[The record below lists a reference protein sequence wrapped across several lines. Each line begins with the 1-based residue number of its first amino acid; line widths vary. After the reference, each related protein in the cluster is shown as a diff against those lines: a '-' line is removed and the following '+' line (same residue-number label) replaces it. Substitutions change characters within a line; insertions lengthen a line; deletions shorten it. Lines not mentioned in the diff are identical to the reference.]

1 MGTFSKALGGFGA
14 YVAGSRALCDYLVN
28 ACSGFI
34 YTTALPPAV
43 LGAMDAALDLV
54 PTLDAERTRLAASGE
69 RLRLSLIHICPI
81 ARRAQGSQPLC
92 QHALFVALHLY
103 TLSCPRLPLPP
114 PIARLV
120 RPICELNRRQLT
132 ELTRQ
137 IHKARKER
145 LLILVDHEGGRVQRF
160 REDGFTPLP
169 AMRDLGVLW
178 DRDPLTAMRLATEA
192 GYVLAAELRA
202 CGVDMSFTPVLD
214 LDYGVSKVI
223 GNRAFHHDARVVT
236 MLSRALIQGLTLA
249 GMSACGKHFPGH
261 GFVGADSHHEIPVD
275 PRPLERI
282 LKDDAAPYAWLGD
295 AVLPSVM
302 PAHVIYPKVDKHP
315 AGFSKR
321 WVQDILRTRLG
332 YDGVVFSDDLTMEGA
347 SVAGDILAR
356 AQAAL
361 GAGCDMVLVCN
372 RPDLA
377 DELLARLE
385 FDHAPESVARIRRL
399 MPRFD
404 ALDWDSLQAESRYQN
419 ARRLQSQ
426 IVPG

>member
-1 MGTFSKALGGFGA
+1 MAKKKSRAVLPPGPVMVD
-14 YVAGSRALCDYLVN
+14 VAGYAL
-28 ACSGFI
+28 
-34 YTTALPPAV
+34 TK
-43 LGAMDAALDLV
+43 
-54 PTLDAERTRLAASGE
+54 EE
-69 RLRLSLIHICPI
+69 KKRLRHPLVGGVILF
-81 ARRAQGSQPLC
+81 ARNFQ
-92 QHALFVALHLY
+92 
-103 TLSCPRLPLPP
+103 
-114 PIARLV
+114 
-120 RPICELNRRQLT
+120 NRRQLT
-132 ELTRQ
+132 ALTRQ
-137 IHKARKER
+137 IHKARKEP

-169 AMRDLGVLW
+169 AMRELGALW
-178 DRDPLTAMRLATEA
+178 ERDPLLAMRLATEA

-223 GNRAFHHDARVVT
+223 GNRAFHRDPRVVA
-236 MLSRALIQGLTLA
+236 MLSRALIQGLQLA

-261 GFVGADSHHEIPVD
+261 GFVEADSHHEIPVD
-275 PRPLERI
+275 ERPLERI
-282 LKDDAAPYAWLGD
+282 LEEDGAPYGWLGD
-295 AVLPSVM
+295 AILPSVM
-302 PAHVIYPKVDKHP
+302 PAHVIYPKVDRHP

-321 WVQDILRTRLG
+321 WVRDILRKRLG

-356 AQAAL
+356 ANAAL

-377 DELLARLE
+377 DDLLSRLE
-385 FDHAPESVARIRRL
+385 FEHPAESVARIRRL
-399 MPRFD
+399 MPRF
-404 ALDWDSLQAESRYQN
+404 AAPDWDTLQAETRYQN